1 MRYVREGT
9 ARAVA
14 VLQAVL
20 PRGAQLEMSDD
31 VVVLA
36 GRELAVRWAGAGSL
50 ADARACVGLDPAPD
64 VVAARRLSPG
74 ARALLSDAGI
84 GWVDESGAADIAVG
98 TIVIS
103 RTGRP
108 TDDRERTPRW
118 TTSTEAVAEALLCGA
133 RPTVSA
139 TSDATSLS
147 VGACTNALRTLTTLG
162 FLDADAARGRDSG
175 RRIRDR
181 RALLD
186 AYATAARREPRQPAL
201 QVGVTWRD
209 IDAGLDTLAATLNDN
224 NIAWAV
230 SGAAA
235 ADHYAPH
242 LSGYS
247 AAAVYV
253 DGYTAAELEAVAR
266 ACGLRPID
274 GGRLTL
280 KPFPTLTTR
289 RCAVDDGAIRLA
301 PWPRVFV
308 DLLDIGVR
316 GEDAAE
322 HLWETIGART

>member
-1 MRYVREGT
+1 M
-9 ARAVA
+9 ARAIA

-20 PRGAQLEMSDD
+20 PRGAQLEMSDHEL
-31 VVVLA
+31 VVLA

-50 ADARACVGLDPAPD
+50 ADARACVGLDPTPD

-108 TDDRERTPRW
+108 TAERERTPRW
-118 TTSTEAVAEALLCGA
+118 TTSTEAVAEALLCGV

-162 FLDADAARGRDSG
+162 FLDAGAARGRDSG

-186 AYATAARREPRQPAL
+186 AYAYATAARREPREPAL
-201 QVGVTWRD
+201 QVGVTWRT
-209 IDAGLDTLAATLNDN
+209 IDAGLETLAATLNDN
-224 NIAWAV
+224 DIAWAL

-247 AAAVYV
+247 AADVYV
-253 DGYTAAELEAVAR
+253 DRHTAAELEAVAR

-289 RCAVDDGAIRLA
+289 HCAVDAGAIRLA